1 MPKPEKIEI
10 VAELKDRI
18 QNSEITI
25 LTQYVGLNVAQATDL
40 RNKLREADVELK
52 VYKNTLARIA
62 LRELDIEEAADV
74 MEGPTAWAF
83 ANDPVAPAKV
93 LKEFAKT
100 AKVLKMAGGVLEGKV
115 ITSEQLEVL
124 ASLPARE
131 QLLAMV
137 VGTIA
142 APLRNLVG
150 TLNALPRNLVNVLD
164 QVKKKKEEEEGA
176 EAA

>member
-1 MPKPEKIEI
+1 MPKPKKIET

-18 QNSEITI
+18 QNSEIAI

-40 RNKLREADVELK
+40 RNKLREAEVELK

-62 LRELDIEEAADV
+62 LRELGIEEAADM

-83 ANDPVAPAKV
+83 ANDPIVPAKV
-93 LKEFAKT
+93 LKDFART
-100 AKVLKMAGGVLEGKV
+100 AKFVAMSGGVLEGKV
-115 ITSEQLEVL
+115 ITGAQLEVL
-124 ASLPARE
+124 ASLPPRE
-131 QLLAMV
+131 QLLAML

-142 APLRNLVG
+142 APLRNLAG
-150 TLNALPRNLVNVLD
+150 TLSAVPRNLVNVLD
-164 QVKKKKEEEEGA
+164 QVKKKKEEEGA